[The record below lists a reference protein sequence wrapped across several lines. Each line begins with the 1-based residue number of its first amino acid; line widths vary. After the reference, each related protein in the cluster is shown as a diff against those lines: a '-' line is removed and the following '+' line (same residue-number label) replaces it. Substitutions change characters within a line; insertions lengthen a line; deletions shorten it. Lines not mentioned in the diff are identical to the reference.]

1 MLTWWWH
8 QPLEV
13 KIAGQCAPVLAGV
26 KPSNMLVLE
35 NKHIRDV
42 VRTLEGTGLSWRCLY
57 AGSEKNIWL
66 LYRKEALKKYVF
78 QEEERMFLRE
88 NGYEEERLEQ
98 MLVRLGQ
105 RFRQYRRGKEAAQ
118 ALCAAC
124 PPDVCMSTDC
134 SQQEISFP
142 HEMGV
147 FLGYPMADVK
157 GFIKYEGKNYL
168 YSGYWKVYENVE
180 ERKQLF
186 ESYEQIRNVFIQE
199 AEKGK
204 NLWEITS
211 EWQCITAC

>member
-1 MLTWWWH
+1 MLTWWRH

-42 VRTLEGTGLSWRCLY
+42 VRTLEGTGLFWRCLY
-57 AGSEKNIWL
+57 AGEEKNIWL
-66 LYRKEALKKYVF
+66 LYRKVALEEIVF
-78 QEEERMFLRE
+78 RQEERSFLAE
-88 NGYEEERLEQ
+88 NGYEEERLNQ
-98 MLVRLGQ
+98 MLIRLGQ
-105 RFRQYRRGKEAAQ
+105 RFREYRKTQ
-118 ALCAAC
+118 
-124 PPDVCMSTDC
+124 DVP
-134 SQQEISFP
+134 FP

-157 GFIKYEGKNYL
+157 GFIKHEGKNYL

-180 ERKQLF
+180 ERKELF
-186 ESYEQIRNVFIQE
+186 KSYEQIRNVFIQE

-204 NLWEITS
+204 NLWEITN
-211 EWQCITAC
+211 EWQCMTA

>member
-1 MLTWWWH
+1 MLTWWRH

-57 AGSEKNIWL
+57 AGEEKNIWL
-66 LYRKEALKKYVF
+66 LYRKVALEEIVFRQEA
-78 QEEERMFLRE
+78 RSFLAE
-88 NGYEEERLEQ
+88 NGYEEERLDQ
-98 MLVRLGQ
+98 MLIRLGQ
-105 RFRQYRRGKEAAQ
+105 RFREYRKTQ
-118 ALCAAC
+118 
-124 PPDVCMSTDC
+124 DVP
-134 SQQEISFP
+134 FP

-157 GFIKYEGKNYL
+157 GFIKHEGKNYL

-180 ERKQLF
+180 ERKELF
-186 ESYEQIRNVFIQE
+186 KSYEQIRNVFIQE

-204 NLWEITS
+204 NLWEITN
-211 EWQCITAC
+211 EWQCMTA

>member
-1 MLTWWWH
+1 M
-8 QPLEV
+8 EV

-35 NKHIRDV
+35 NKHIREV

-57 AGSEKNIWL
+57 AGQEKNIWL
-66 LYRKEALKKYVF
+66 LYRKEALQKIVF
-78 QEEERMFLRE
+78 REEERSFLIE

-105 RFRQYRRGKEAAQ
+105 RFRQYRKGKESVQ
-118 ALCAAC
+118 L
-124 PPDVCMSTDC
+124 DI
-134 SQQEISFP
+134 QFP

-147 FLGYPMADVK
+147 FLGYPIADVK

-180 ERKQLF
+180 ECKRLF

-204 NLWEITS
+204 NLWEITT
-211 EWQCITAC
+211 EWQCMTA

>member
-1 MLTWWWH
+1 MLTWWRH

-57 AGSEKNIWL
+57 AEEEKNIWL
-66 LYRKEALKKYVF
+66 LYRKVALEEIVF
-78 QEEERMFLRE
+78 RQEERSFLEE
-88 NGYEEERLEQ
+88 NGYEEERLNQ
-98 MLVRLGQ
+98 MLIRLGQ
-105 RFRQYRRGKEAAQ
+105 RFREYRKTQ
-118 ALCAAC
+118 
-124 PPDVCMSTDC
+124 DVP
-134 SQQEISFP
+134 FP

-157 GFIKYEGKNYL
+157 GFIKHEGKNYL

-180 ERKQLF
+180 ERKELF
-186 ESYEQIRNVFIQE
+186 KSYEQIRNVFIQE

-204 NLWEITS
+204 NLWEITN
-211 EWQCITAC
+211 EWQCMTA